1 MPSTASGKS
10 LRDHYL
16 HSLGIVQYTS
26 RDQCDAE
33 TMDVPVSAKQ
43 EQQAYTSQTQS
54 ITEEIVVDTESSADK
69 QPRLPQTTGV
79 ASSPTDPLE
88 LTFALWQPRDDFLI
102 ASFVESKLPDSQQSK
117 LLTNLLLAV
126 DKTLPT
132 LPQLEAIKWPPHPH
146 IQGGEQEARE
156 FLSTLIDARM
166 SALSV
171 KTLLLL
177 GETTAKWLL
186 TSQNNVT
193 LEKGICPLS
202 STATALVVHSLP
214 EMLADPQCKRV
225 AWRTI
230 CRYLSSCSLK

>member
-1 MPSTASGKS
+1 MPFSASGKS

-33 TMDVPVSAKQ
+33 TMDVPVSAIQ
-43 EQQAYTSQTQS
+43 EQQSYTSQIQS
-54 ITEEIVVDTESSADK
+54 ITEELVDTESSADK
-69 QPRLPQTTGV
+69 QSRLSQTSG
-79 ASSPTDPLE
+79 AAPSPTDQLE

-102 ASFVESKLPDSQQSK
+102 VTFVESEYPDSQQNK
-117 LLTNLLLAV
+117 LLTNLLLAI

-166 SALSV
+166 SALPV

-177 GETTAKWLL
+177 GETTAQWVL